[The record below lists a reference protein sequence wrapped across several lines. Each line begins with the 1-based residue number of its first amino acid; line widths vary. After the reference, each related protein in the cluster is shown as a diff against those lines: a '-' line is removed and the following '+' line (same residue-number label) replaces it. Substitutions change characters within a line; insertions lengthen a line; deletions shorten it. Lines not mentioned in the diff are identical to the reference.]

1 MTYEKLTQRQRIA
14 AELYAYSLA
23 NYSDH
28 LGNERFTRYMPEN
41 VDLLERAVKEGWDNE
56 RIAKELDMEI
66 EGVPQLIDRLA
77 DAHKVIDAPN
87 ASESFRESVR
97 QQLVELLRDKVTDE
111 KELEKIVVQ
120 MCYCASDLGCLLEW
134 EGKRLVD
141 YSEWLRRTP
150 DCDYTGI
157 DLPNLASFVDDQ
169 ED

>member
-1 MTYEKLTQRQRIA
+1 MTYEKLTQRQRLA

-28 LGNERFTRYMPEN
+28 LGNERFTRYMPES
-41 VDLLERAVKEGWDNE
+41 VDVLERAVKEGWDDQKT
-56 RIAKELDMEI
+56 AKALEMDAEK
-66 EGVPQLIDRLA
+66 VPQLVERLA
-77 DAHKVIDAPN
+77 DAHKVVDAPN

-97 QQLVELLRDKVTDE
+97 QQLAEFLRDKGVDE

-134 EGKRLVD
+134 EGKRLTD

-150 DCDYTGI
+150 DCDYSGI
-157 DLPNLASFVDDQ
+157 DLPNLPSFREV
-169 ED
+169 EK